1 MGFSRVSRGTSTA
14 IDSRQDAIGWLAEL
28 YAGVGAVMN
37 FSGAVESGFKRF
49 VDFNGRSSRSEYW
62 YFVLFTFL
70 FGLVLSVCQSI
81 ALAVGHGPNSTASAF
96 TVISYLVNLA
106 FFLPSLA
113 VFVRRMHDT
122 NRSGW
127 WYFLAFTVVG
137 LIPLII
143 WLATRGVIGENRFG
157 PDPLSTDHPTIKTDE
172 AWVS

>member
-1 MGFSRVSRGTSTA
+1 
-14 IDSRQDAIGWLAEL
+14 
-28 YAGVGAVMN
+28 MN
-37 FSGAVESGFKRF
+37 FAGAVESGFKRF

-62 YFVLFTFL
+62 YFFLFTVL
-70 FGLVLSVCQSI
+70 FGLVLSICQSI
-81 ALAVGHGPNSTASAF
+81 ALAVGHGPNSTAAAF
-96 TVISYLVNLA
+96 TVISYLVDLA

-127 WYFLAFTVVG
+127 WYFIGFTVVG

-143 WLATRGVIGENRFG
+143 WLATHGTIGENRFG
-157 PDPLSTDHPTIKTDE
+157 ADPLSTGQPTIKTDE